1 MAALEEKRERIC
13 LVMSELFRKK
23 SMEKVNSPEQLNDYI
38 HVANPGVW
46 MVLAA
51 IIILLIGVCVW
62 GVFGHL
68 DTEMEAAG
76 VCRDGTLTCYI
87 KEADISAITEETL
100 VSVGGNEYFV
110 AEISAFSV
118 RFEEA
123 EQSELL
129 AAGYFQGDERVCVLI
144 VSAPDLP
151 DGSYEVSLIL
161 RRETPISF
169 VLS

>member
-1 MAALEEKRERIC
+1 
-13 LVMSELFRKK
+13 MSELFRKR
-23 SMEKVNSPEQLNDYI
+23 SMEKVNSPEQLNEYI
-38 HVANPGVW
+38 RASNPGVW

-51 IIILLIGVCVW
+51 ITILLIGVCVW

-68 DTEMEAAG
+68 DTEISTAG
-76 VCRDGTLTCYI
+76 VCRDGTLSCYI
-87 KEADISAITEETL
+87 SEADISRITDETV

-110 AEISAFSV
+110 TEISAFSI

-123 EQSELL
+123 EQSDLL
-129 AAGYFQGDERVCVLI
+129 TAGYFQEDERVYLLT

-161 RRETPISF
+161 RREAPISF